1 MKKLGLIINPI
12 AGMGGRVGLKGTD
25 GKEILKKAL
34 ALGAKPISP
43 ERAIET
49 LKELHPLREK
59 ISLITYPCEMGEDEA
74 RKAGFIP
81 KVIGEIT
88 PGQTTAEDTKRAAA
102 ELRRFGVDL
111 LLFVGGDGT
120 ARDIFDVVKNEL
132 PVLGVP
138 AGVKMHSAVFTA
150 DPKTAAEDVMKF
162 LWEELPLREAEVMDV
177 DEEAY
182 RAGRVSAKLYGYMLV
197 PYEPSLMP
205 GMKLA
210 SLEAEAEAEQQA
222 AMAKHVVE
230 TMEPGVVYLLGP
242 GTTTRAVAEELG
254 EDKTLLGIDIIRD
267 KKILMHDANEKQ
279 ILEEIEGKEAKII
292 VSPIGGQGF
301 IFGRGNQQLSPEV
314 IRRVGKEGV
323 WVLATPQKLTTTRV
337 LRVDTGDAKL
347 DAKFHGYIKVLT
359 GYRQTRMVKIV

>member
-1 MKKLGLIINPI
+1 MKKLGLIVNPI

-25 GKEILKKAL
+25 GKETLKKAL
-34 ALGAKPISP
+34 GLGAKPIAP
-43 ERAIET
+43 ERAVEA
-49 LKELHPLREK
+49 LKGLYPVKEK
-59 ISLITYPCEMGEDEA
+59 ISLITYPHEMGEDEA
-74 RKAGFIP
+74 KKAGLAP
-81 KVIGEIT
+81 KVIGKII
-88 PGQTTAEDTKRAAA
+88 PGRTTAEDTKRATA
-102 ELRRFGVDL
+102 ELQKLGVDL

-120 ARDIFDVVKNEL
+120 ARDVFDVVKNEL
-132 PVLGVP
+132 PVIGVP
-138 AGVKMHSAVFTA
+138 AGVKMHSAVFTV
-150 DPKTAAEDVMKF
+150 DPKAAAEDVMKF

-197 PYEPSLMP
+197 PYEPSLVQ

-230 TMEPGVVYLLGP
+230 AMEPSIVYLLGP
-242 GTTTRAVAEELG
+242 GTTTRAVAEALD
-254 EDKTLLGIDIIRD
+254 EDKTLLGVDIICD
-267 KKILMHDANEKQ
+267 KKIVLRDANEKQ
-279 ILEEIEGKEAKII
+279 ILGQIRGRGAEII

-314 IRRVGKEGV
+314 IRRVGKENV
-323 WVLATPQKLTTTRV
+323 WVLVTPQKLTATPV

-347 DAKFHGYIKVLT
+347 DDEFRGYIKVLT
-359 GYRQTRMVKIV
+359 GYRQTRMVKVV